1 MIQEEA
7 VHIFF
12 VGTLTTSGV
21 TSDWRV
27 DPNNIFKSWIIIR
40 WNIVAVLNNIRL
52 TGTES
57 RNNIV
62 IITMGQNKRKKVQT
76 RRSIKFKDDS
86 WDRETLADCSI
97 YNEIT

>member
-1 MIQEEA
+1 MRLYIDKRLVVDFYLYPKSCKWQDALLTHMIQEEA

-21 TSDWRV
+21 TSDWRI

-57 RNNIV
+57 RDNIC
-62 IITMGQNKRKKVQT
+62 
-76 RRSIKFKDDS
+76 DY
-86 WDRETLADCSI
+86 
-97 YNEIT
+97 YNGSK